1 MSKVKYSNI
10 YKLKKAASR
19 SDFLI
24 AFENLVNGHISKQ
37 KGFVSADIGFDGE
50 SWGDSV
56 VFETM
61 EDVENFLEEAKTPND
76 LALAFYAFLNP
87 SSCKTHVFS
96 IEKSFGK

>member
-1 MSKVKYSNI
+1 MVKYSNI
-10 YKLKKAASR
+10 YKLKKSSSTA
-19 SDFLI
+19 DFLT
-24 AFENLVNGHISKQ
+24 AFENLVAGHISKQ
-37 KGFVSADIGFDGE
+37 KGFIYADIGVDGE
-50 SWGDSV
+50 SWGDCV

-61 EDVENFLEEAKTPND
+61 EDVKNFLEEAKTPND